1 MEEIKIPDA
10 IFEQS
15 NSDVQIFDYKS
26 SSNIDKQL
34 INLTK
39 HTFSF
44 LIEGQ
49 KEVIGHKNFI
59 SAIDTSFLLMQKGR
73 CIMTEKL
80 SSSNNQ
86 YRSILLFFS
95 NNIVL
100 DLIKKYDFNIKKGQF
115 QKSVFSFDYDDYLKN
130 YLKNIVEIS
139 KLPNKTQGNLLAIK
153 LEEILIYLVEKNG
166 SDFITS
172 LLEDNNQKSRKL
184 ISVVETHK
192 FNKLSI
198 KELAFLCNMSISTF
212 KREFTKQYQLSPI
225 KWFQDQRLEYASVLL
240 TKENKRP
247 SDIYIEVGY
256 ENLSSFIQA
265 FKSKFGQTPK
275 QFQ

>member
-10 IFEQS
+10 IFKQC
-15 NSDVQIFDYKS
+15 NSDVQIFDYRS
-26 SSNIDKQL
+26 SSKLDKQL

-80 SSSNNQ
+80 SSNNNQ

-95 NNIVL
+95 NNILL
-100 DLIKKYDFNIKKGQF
+100 DLINKYGFNIKKRQF
-115 QKSVFSFDYDDYLKN
+115 QNSVFSFDYDDYLKN
-130 YLKNIVEIS
+130 YLKNIVEVS
-139 KLPNKTQGNLLAIK
+139 KLPYKTRENLLAIK
-153 LEEILIYLVEKNG
+153 VEELLIYLVEKNG
-166 SDFITS
+166 SDFLTS
-172 LLEDNNQKSRKL
+172 LLENNNQQSRKL

-192 FNKLSI
+192 LNKLSI
-198 KELAFLCNMSISTF
+198 NELAFLCNMSVSTF

-225 KWFQDQRLEYASVLL
+225 KWFKDQRLEYASVLL

-247 SDIYIEVGY
+247 SDIYMEVGY

-275 QFQ
+275 QF

>member
-15 NSDVQIFDYKS
+15 NSDVQIFDYRS
-26 SSNIDKQL
+26 SRNLDNQL

-49 KEVIGHKNFI
+49 KEVIGHQNFI

-95 NNIVL
+95 NNILL
-100 DLIKKYDFNIKKGQF
+100 DLIKKYDFNIKKEQF
-115 QKSVFSFDYDDYLKN
+115 KKSVFSFDYDDYLKN
-130 YLKNIVEIS
+130 YLKNLVEIS
-139 KLPNKTQGNLLAIK
+139 KLPHKTKGNLLAIK
-153 LEEILIYLVEKNG
+153 LEEILIYLVQKNG
-166 SDFITS
+166 SDFLTL
-172 LLEDNNQKSRKL
+172 LLEDNNQQSRKL

-192 FNKLSI
+192 LNKLSI
-198 KELAFLCNMSISTF
+198 KELAFLCNMSVSTF

-247 SDIYIEVGY
+247 SDIYMEIGY

>member
-15 NSDVQIFDYKS
+15 NSDVQIFDYRS
-26 SSNIDKQL
+26 SRNLDKQL

-44 LIEGQ
+44 LVEGQ
-49 KEVIGHKNFI
+49 KEVVGHQNFI

-80 SSSNNQ
+80 SSNNNQ

-95 NNIVL
+95 NNILL

-130 YLKNIVEIS
+130 YLKNIVKIS
-139 KLPNKTQGNLLAIK
+139 KLPQKTQGNLLAIK

-172 LLEDNNQKSRKL
+172 LLENNNQQSRKL
-184 ISVVETHK
+184 ISIVETHK
-192 FNKLSI
+192 LNKLSI
-198 KELAFLCNMSISTF
+198 NELAFLCNMSVSTF

-247 SDIYIEVGY
+247 SDIYMEVGY

>member
-10 IFEQS
+10 IFEQN
-15 NSDVQIFDYKS
+15 NSDVQIFDYRS
-26 SSNIDKQL
+26 SRNLDKQL

-44 LIEGQ
+44 LVEGQ
-49 KEVIGHKNFI
+49 KEVVGHQNFI

-80 SSSNNQ
+80 SSNNNQ

-95 NNIVL
+95 NNILL
-100 DLIKKYDFNIKKGQF
+100 DIIKKYDFNIKKGQF

-130 YLKNIVEIS
+130 YLKNIVKIS
-139 KLPNKTQGNLLAIK
+139 KLPQKTQGNILAIK

-172 LLEDNNQKSRKL
+172 LLENNNQQSRKL
-184 ISVVETHK
+184 ISIVETHK
-192 FNKLSI
+192 LNKLSI
-198 KELAFLCNMSISTF
+198 NELAFLCNMSVSTF

-247 SDIYIEVGY
+247 SDIYMEVGY